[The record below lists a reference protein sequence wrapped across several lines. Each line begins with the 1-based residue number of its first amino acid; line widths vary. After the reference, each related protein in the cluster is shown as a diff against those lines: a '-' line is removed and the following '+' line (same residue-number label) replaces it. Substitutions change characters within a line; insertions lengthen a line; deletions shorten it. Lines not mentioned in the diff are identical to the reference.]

1 MNVKVAGMTAKA
13 ANTTVTLAENELR
26 KSLIITANGGDSYV
40 NFGTTAPSGSP
51 PTAFDLKLASGTSRE
66 IQNYTGPC
74 KANANSRYIEFV

>member
-1 MNVKVAGMTAKA
+1 MNVKIAGMGAKTP
-13 ANTTVTLAENELR
+13 NTTVTLAPNDLR
-26 KSLIITANGGDSYV
+26 KSLIITANGGDSYI
-40 NFGTTAPSGSP
+40 NFSSTAPTGSP